1 MIIERIKEHKRKFYI
16 LLITIII
23 FLFYYKALNNYF
35 FSDDFEWLSRAI
47 LSQANVF
54 EVFKLHGRDFNPVFL
69 IFLTSIIK
77 LFGLS
82 PLAIRFTLL
91 IFYIIT
97 AVSLFYILE
106 KRLEFSSFL
115 SFSLTV
121 LIFINVFSSESI
133 LNLSASVYFL
143 SFLFFIISANF
154 LLKKRQLL
162 FVIFFSLAFFI
173 KEVIILSLIPL
184 FIVSNKKG
192 KKICVGTGIIL
203 ILFRIILQIS
213 QTEQYTSFISIKL
226 FFIKF
231 YFILLRSINI
241 SPYSINPIYGIF
253 VLFSIFIMIILYMV
267 KIGEKD
273 KFSISIFSFWIVY
286 TIFFAF
292 LPKLSS
298 RYILFPSI
306 GFITIYFR
314 IFNTFSKKYKII
326 NYLISFFILFSMV
339 YNYPKIQREIQ
350 DYKILGEFSRN
361 FIIEEKREILKKI
374 DKNLKTQ
381 KIVIPQKDK
390 TKLVF
395 TYAQIYERKNLPK
408 LLPVRKKAVGGVIK
422 LEDLV
427 PIIFYPENIAKFR
440 LEKFDNNKFI
450 GELIF
455 LK

>member
-1 MIIERIKEHKRKFYI
+1 MIIERIKAHKRKIYI
-16 LLITIII
+16 LLIAVII
-23 FLFYYKALNNYF
+23 FLFYYNALNNYF

-47 LSQANVF
+47 LSQANTF
-54 EVFKLHGRDFNPVFL
+54 EVFKLYGRDFNPVFL
-69 IFLTSIIK
+69 IFLTFIIK

-82 PLAIRFTLL
+82 PLAIRLTL
-91 IFYIIT
+91 FFVYIIT
-97 AVSLFYILE
+97 AISLFYTLE
-106 KRLEFSSFL
+106 KKFDFSPFL

-143 SFLFFIISANF
+143 SFLLFIISVNF
-154 LLKKRQLL
+154 LFKNRYLL
-162 FVIFFSLAFFI
+162 FAIFFSLAFFT
-173 KEVIILSLIPL
+173 KEVIVLSLIPL

-192 KKICVGTGIIL
+192 KKYCVGTGIIL
-203 ILFRIILQIS
+203 LLFRFVLQIS
-213 QTEQYTSFISIKL
+213 QTEQYTSFISAKL
-226 FFIKF
+226 FLVKF
-231 YFILLRSINI
+231 YFILLRSMNI
-241 SPYSINPIYGIF
+241 SPYSVNPIYGF
-253 VLFSIFIMIILYMV
+253 LVLFSIIVMIIIYMV
-267 KIGEKD
+267 KIGIKD

-314 IFNTFSKKYKII
+314 IFNTFSKRYKII
-326 NYLISFFILFSMV
+326 NYLISFFVLFSLV
-339 YNYPKIQREIQ
+339 YNYPKIRREIQ
-350 DYKILGEFSRN
+350 DYRILGEFSRN

-408 LLPVRKKAVGGVIK
+408 LLPVRKNAIGGVIK
-422 LEDLV
+422 PQDLI
-427 PIIFYPENIAKFR
+427 PIVFYPENIANFK
-440 LEKFDNNKFI
+440 LEKFDNNKFV